1 MLTQSI
7 NSRWYEKFAAF
18 YLAFA
23 SILQTYGY
31 GGFLNFSRL
40 CSFVLIFVVI
50 CVCMRKAT
58 FSKVPTSLSA
68 YFYWLFLVSILSC
81 TSLADAIPLGQI
93 EKFLLIVAIFSFVNY
108 NKFLPI
114 YKFVSY
120 VSIAYLF
127 VQLVVFRLTGIHITG
142 IIGFLPLD
150 LAGVISVEDFYDLH
164 TRENARVSSFFS
176 EPALFVQYVI
186 PLFTIELFSA
196 SKFRDWV
203 RVIIVFLSILATE
216 SGNGLFLLLLVG
228 VSYLVYILRYKSVI
242 WRILLPIAIIGLFIG
257 GQEYLKTDSAERL
270 LKRQDEL
277 SNDIEYTSGFLR
289 IFRGYYVY
297 EEFTPIEKVIGVNN
311 LTILDERIKTCK
323 AAFTFKENDYY
334 ANTFQKFLLNTGA
347 IGVVFFIIIMF
358 GLMRNNTPVGRT
370 IAFVYFGSSFIAASY
385 LAPIM
390 FLYLY
395 IAYMEKK
402 SLNRMQ

>member
-1 MLTQSI
+1 MLTYSI
-7 NSRWYEKFAAF
+7 NSKWYEKFAAF

-40 CSFVLIFVVI
+40 CSFVLIFVVL

-93 EKFLLIVAIFSFVNY
+93 EKFLLVTAIFSFVNY

-120 VSIAYLF
+120 ISIAYLYI
-127 VQLVVFRLTGIHITG
+127 QLIAFHLSGVHITG

-150 LAGVISVEDFYDLH
+150 LADVISVEDFYDLH

-186 PLFTIELFSA
+186 PLFTIELFNA
-196 SKFRDWV
+196 SKFKDWIK
-203 RVIIVFLSILATE
+203 VIIVFISILATE

-228 VSYLVYILRYKSVI
+228 VLYLVYILRYKSVI
-242 WRILLPIAIIGLFIG
+242 WRILLPIALIGLFIG

-270 LKRQDEL
+270 LERQDEL

-323 AAFTFKENDYY
+323 AAVTFKENDYY
-334 ANTFQKFLLNTGA
+334 ANTFQKFLLNTGI
-347 IGVVFFIIIMF
+347 IGVIFFIVIMF
-358 GLMRNNTPVGRT
+358 GLMRNNTPAGRI

-402 SLNRMQ
+402 SLNRM

>member
-1 MLTQSI
+1 MLTYSI
-7 NSRWYEKFAAF
+7 NSKWYEKFAAL

-40 CSFVLIFVVI
+40 CSFVLIFVVL

-93 EKFLLIVAIFSFVNY
+93 EKFLLVTAIFSFVNY

-120 VSIAYLF
+120 VSIAYLYIQF
-127 VQLVVFRLTGIHITG
+127 IVFHLSGVHITG

-150 LAGVISVEDFYDLH
+150 LADVISVEDFYDLH

-186 PLFTIELFSA
+186 PLFTIELFNA
-196 SKFRDWV
+196 SKFKDWIK
-203 RVIIVFLSILATE
+203 VIIVFISILATE

-242 WRILLPIAIIGLFIG
+242 WRILLPIALIGLFIG

-270 LKRQDEL
+270 LERQDEL

-323 AAFTFKENDYY
+323 AAVTFKENDYY
-334 ANTFQKFLLNTGA
+334 ANTFQKFLLNTGI
-347 IGVVFFIIIMF
+347 IGVIFFIVIMF
-358 GLMRNNTPVGRT
+358 GLMRNNTPAGRT

-402 SLNRMQ
+402 SLNRM

>member
-1 MLTQSI
+1 MLTYSI
-7 NSRWYEKFAAF
+7 NSKWYEKFAAF

-23 SILQTYGY
+23 SILQAYGY

-40 CSFVLIFVVI
+40 CSFVLIFVVL

-93 EKFLLIVAIFSFVNY
+93 EKFLLVTAIFSFVNY

-120 VSIAYLF
+120 VSIAYLYI
-127 VQLVVFRLTGIHITG
+127 QLIAFHLSGVHITG

-150 LAGVISVEDFYDLH
+150 LADVISVEDFYDLH

-186 PLFTIELFSA
+186 PLFTIELFNA
-196 SKFRDWV
+196 SKFKDWIK
-203 RVIIVFLSILATE
+203 VIIVFISILATE

-270 LKRQDEL
+270 LERQDEL

-334 ANTFQKFLLNTGA
+334 ANTFQKFLLNTGI
-347 IGVVFFIIIMF
+347 IGVIFFIVIMF
-358 GLMRNNTPVGRT
+358 GLMRNNTPAGRT

-402 SLNRMQ
+402 SLNRM

>member
-1 MLTQSI
+1 MLTYSI
-7 NSRWYEKFAAF
+7 NSKWYEKFAAF

-40 CSFVLIFVVI
+40 CSFVLIFVVL

-93 EKFLLIVAIFSFVNY
+93 EKFLLVTAIFSFVNY

-114 YKFVSY
+114 YKLVSY
-120 VSIAYLF
+120 VSIAYLYI
-127 VQLVVFRLTGIHITG
+127 QLIVFHLSGVHITG

-150 LAGVISVEDFYDLH
+150 LAYVFDVEDFYDLH

-186 PLFTIELFSA
+186 PLFTIELFNA
-196 SKFRDWV
+196 SKFKDWIK
-203 RVIIVFLSILATE
+203 VIIVFISILATE

-228 VSYLVYILRYKSVI
+228 VSYLVYVLRYKSVI
-242 WRILLPIAIIGLFIG
+242 WRILLPIALIGLFIG

-270 LKRQDEL
+270 LERQDEL

-334 ANTFQKFLLNTGA
+334 ANTFQKFLLNTGI
-347 IGVVFFIIIMF
+347 IGVIFFIIIMF

-402 SLNRMQ
+402 SLNGM

>member
-1 MLTQSI
+1 MLTYSI
-7 NSRWYEKFAAF
+7 NSKWYEKFAAF

-40 CSFVLIFVVI
+40 CSFVLIFVVL

-93 EKFLLIVAIFSFVNY
+93 EKFLLVTAIFSFVNY

-120 VSIAYLF
+120 VSIAYLYI
-127 VQLVVFRLTGIHITG
+127 QLIAFHLSGVHITG

-150 LAGVISVEDFYDLH
+150 LADVISVEDFYDLH

-186 PLFTIELFSA
+186 PLFTIELFNA
-196 SKFRDWV
+196 SKFKDWIK
-203 RVIIVFLSILATE
+203 VIIVFISILATE

-270 LKRQDEL
+270 LERQDEL

-334 ANTFQKFLLNTGA
+334 ANTFQKFLLNTGI
-347 IGVVFFIIIMF
+347 IGVIFFIVIMF
-358 GLMRNNTPVGRT
+358 GLMRNNTPAGRT

-402 SLNRMQ
+402 SLNRM